1 MNMRIAVFS
10 TKPYDRRYLD
20 AANEAVGSPHDMTYL
35 EPRLASD
42 TARFAEG
49 CDAACVFVND
59 DASRPVLEALQEAGV
74 RWVATR
80 SAGYNHIDL
89 DAAKELGLG
98 VARVPAYAPEG
109 VAEHA
114 IALML
119 ALNRKIHRAYNRV
132 REHNF
137 SLEGLM
143 GFQMHGRTVG
153 VVGTG
158 KTGSAAAR
166 VLHGFGCNLL
176 GYDIHEND
184 DLKELGMRYVD
195 LPELLRDSDIVTLHA
210 PLTPDTHHLINAETL
225 PHCRDGVML
234 INTGRGGLV
243 DTSALI
249 DALKSGRLGSLG
261 LDVYEEED
269 EFFFEDLSTSIL
281 QDDTFAR
288 LLTFPN
294 VIITGH
300 QAFFTEQAMDQI
312 ATETIDNFNRFGQG
326 DDDTPKALTPFQTRK
341 PAPNA

>member
-1 MNMRIAVFS
+1 MRIAVFS

-20 AANEAVGSPHDMTYL
+20 AANAELDSPHELTYL
-35 EPRLASD
+35 EPRFSAE
-42 TARFAEG
+42 TAKLAEG
-49 CDAACVFVND
+49 HDAACVFVND
-59 DASRPVLEALQEAGV
+59 DADRPALEALHQAGV

-89 DAAKELGLG
+89 DAAKELGIG

-114 IALML
+114 VALIL
-119 ALNRKIHRAYNRV
+119 ALNRRIHRAYNRV

-137 SLEGLM
+137 ALDGLM

-158 KTGSAAAR
+158 KIGAAAAR
-166 VLHGFGCNLL
+166 ILHGFGCELL
-176 GYDIHEND
+176 GHDVRESD
-184 DLKELGMRYVD
+184 ELKRLGMRYVG
-195 LPELLRDSDIVTLHA
+195 LEELLAQSHIVTLHA
-210 PLTPDTHHLINAETL
+210 PLTPDTHHLINADTL
-225 PHCRDGVML
+225 ARTRHGAML
-234 INTGRGGLV
+234 INTSRGGLV
-243 DTSALI
+243 DTAAAI
-249 DALKSGRLGSLG
+249 DALKTGRLGSLG

-269 EFFFEDLSTSIL
+269 AFFFEDLSASIL

-300 QAFFTEQAMDQI
+300 QAFFTEQAMEQI
-312 ATETIDNFNRFGQG
+312 AAETIDNFTRFAAG
-326 DDDTPKALTPFQTRK
+326 DDDTPKALTPF
-341 PAPNA
+341 A

>member
-1 MNMRIAVFS
+1 MVMRIAVYS

-20 AANEAVGSPHDMTYL
+20 AANEAVGSPHEMTYL
-35 EPRLASD
+35 EPRLSSE

-59 DASRPVLEALQEAGV
+59 DASRPALEALKQVGV

-89 DAAKELGLG
+89 DAAKEMGLG

-114 IALML
+114 VALML

-137 SLEGLM
+137 SLEGLI

-158 KTGSAAAR
+158 KIGAAAAR
-166 VLHGFGCNLL
+166 ILHGFGCQLL
-176 GYDIHEND
+176 GYDVQEND
-184 DLKELGMRYVD
+184 ELKQLGMRYVD
-195 LPELLRDSDIVTLHA
+195 LPELLRESDIITLHA
-210 PLTPDTHHLINAETL
+210 PLTPETHHLINAETL
-225 PHCRDGVML
+225 QHCRDGAML

-249 DALKSGRLGSLG
+249 DALKTGKLGSLG

-326 DDDTPKALTPFQTRK
+326 DDDTPKALAPFQATKAVSRS
-341 PAPNA
+341 

>member
-1 MNMRIAVFS
+1 MRIAVFS

-20 AANEAVGSPHDMTYL
+20 AANDAVGSPHEMTYL
-35 EPRLASD
+35 EPRLAAD

-49 CDAACVFVND
+49 CDTACVFVND
-59 DASRPVLEALQEAGV
+59 DADRPALEALQQAGV

-89 DAAKELGLG
+89 EAAKDLGLG

-137 SLEGLM
+137 SLEGLI

-158 KTGSAAAR
+158 KIGAAAAR
-166 VLHGFGCNLL
+166 VLHGFGCQLL
-176 GYDIHEND
+176 GHDVQESD
-184 DLKELGMRYVD
+184 ELKQLGMRYVD
-195 LPELLRDSDIVTLHA
+195 LPELLRDSDIITLHA
-210 PLTPDTHHLINAETL
+210 PLTPETHHLINADSL
-225 PHCRDGVML
+225 QHIRDGAML

-243 DTSALI
+243 DTTALV
-249 DALKSGRLGSLG
+249 DALKSGKLGSLG

-300 QAFFTEQAMDQI
+300 QAFFTEQAVEQI
-312 ATETIDNFNRFGQG
+312 AGETIDNFNRFAQG
-326 DDDTPKALTPFQTRK
+326 DDDTPKALTPFQASHAT
-341 PAPNA
+341 PST

>member
-1 MNMRIAVFS
+1 MRIAVFS

-20 AANEAVGSPHDMTYL
+20 AANEAVGSPHEMTFL
-35 EPRLASD
+35 EPRLAAD

-59 DASRPVLEALQEAGV
+59 DADRPALEALQKAGI

-89 DAAKELGLG
+89 KAAEELGLG
-98 VARVPAYAPEG
+98 IARVPAYAPEG

-119 ALNRKIHRAYNRV
+119 SLNRKIHRAYNRV

-137 SLEGLM
+137 SLEGLI

-158 KTGSAAAR
+158 KIGGAAAR
-166 VLHGFGCNLL
+166 VLHGFGCRLL
-176 GYDIHEND
+176 GYDVHESD
-184 DLKELGMRYVD
+184 ELKRLGMRYVD
-195 LPELLRDSDIVTLHA
+195 LPELLCHSDIITLHA
-210 PLTPDTHHLINAETL
+210 PLTPETHHLINADSL
-225 PHCRDGVML
+225 QHVRQGAML

-243 DTSALI
+243 DTSSLI

-300 QAFFTEQAMDQI
+300 QAFFTEQAMEQI

-326 DDDTPKALTPFQTRK
+326 DDDTPKALTPFVNAE
-341 PAPNA
+341 PAPSA